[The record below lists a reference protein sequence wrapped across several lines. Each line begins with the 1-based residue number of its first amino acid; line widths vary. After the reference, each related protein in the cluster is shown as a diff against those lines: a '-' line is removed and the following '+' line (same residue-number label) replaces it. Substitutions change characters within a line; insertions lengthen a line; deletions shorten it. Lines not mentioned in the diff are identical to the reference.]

1 MKTAKVILSFFAA
14 LLLST
19 NPVFGQDQSLKS
31 LISMAGSPNKDHGRL
46 YANSDIQITQ
56 GSDDVVYG
64 VRDKGC
70 VPQPPS
76 LGVALSLSGFMQP
89 VRGVAEI
96 YDAGIGFLLGHGCSG
111 EAAARAIGIKIAKD
125 FTGKVEIPYFERK
138 ITITVLPSKQDE
150 MKSMVSFSGSPNSQN
165 VGEVPAGGELTLSQ
179 GQRGVIYGI
188 RAQGCSA
195 TPPSFE
201 DAVRGIKNFPKGLGK
216 IYDAGVGFRLSGSCG
231 KNVGVRAIGIE
242 LDKDFTGKVEIP
254 FFGDRVMLTVLP
266 LAKVA
271 GS

>member
-19 NPVFGQDQSLKS
+19 NPAFGQDQSLKS
-31 LISMAGSPNKDHGRL
+31 LISLVGSPNKVHGRL
-46 YANSDIQITQ
+46 YANSEMQITQ

-76 LGVALSLSGFMQP
+76 LGVALSLSGFTQP

-96 YDAGIGFLLGHGCSG
+96 YDAGTGFLLGHGCGG

-125 FTGKVEIPYFERK
+125 FAGKVEIPYFERK
-138 ITITVLPSKQDE
+138 ITITVLPSKE
-150 MKSMVSFSGSPNSQN
+150 EALKAMVSYSGSPNSQN
-165 VGEVPAGGELTLSQ
+165 VGEVPAGGEISLTQ
-179 GQRGVIYGI
+179 GQRGVIYGV
-188 RAQGCSA
+188 RAQGCVA

-201 DAVRGIKNFPKGLGK
+201 EALRGIKNLPKGLGK

-231 KNVGVRAIGIE
+231 QNVGVRAIGIE

-254 FFGDRVMLTVLP
+254 FFGDRVRLTVVP
-266 LAKVA
+266 LAKVT